1 MEPSVMNQKE
11 LAKKRQELIQRQELE
26 NFESNLNRARA
37 ITVGTAFGGTT
48 EIMMRGDGGK
58 HMWCTMQPVEVIE
71 LIHQLSANVGC
82 HISMKPRDDF
92 SSWRD
97 WRVSELDK
105 QHLNGHTPFVNDMA
119 VFQQLGSSGFN
130 QKEAEALMN
139 FIAAQKANTKLAYNE
154 LNGEDAGTHTPAIH
168 DNQGQEVYKFGGRGG
183 NNADQPKK
191 STPKLTRSK
200 KK

>member
-1 MEPSVMNQKE
+1 MNQKE
-11 LAKKRQELIQRQELE
+11 LAKKRQDLIQRQELE
-26 NFESNLNRARA
+26 NFESNFNRARS
-37 ITVGTAFGGTT
+37 ITVGTSFGGTT

-105 QHLNGHTPFVNDMA
+105 QHLNGHAPFVNDMA

-139 FIAAQKANTKLAYNE
+139 FIAAQKAVPELAHSKKD
-154 LNGEDAGTHTPAIH
+154 GEDADGKQHQVK
-168 DNQGQEVYKFGGRGG
+168 DNHGNVVYKMGGQGG
-183 NNADQPKK
+183 KDT
-191 STPKLTRSK
+191 TPIEKPRLIRSK